1 MRTASHLS
9 CSILATLAATSVL
22 ADDLRPVTHDDVW
35 LMQRV
40 GTPIVSPDGTKAV
53 VSIEE
58 PSYEDDGTVRDLW
71 LIDIAGRD
79 APLRLTSSPEGESG
93 VDWSPDGSRIAYS
106 VAKGEDEPAQI
117 HVQNMAGPGEPIRV
131 TDLSTGAAN
140 PKWSP
145 DGKRLAFESRVYPG
159 AADDEANAAE
169 KQARE
174 ERGYNASAY
183 DIFPVRQWDRWRDDL
198 QTHLFVQDAVPGAEA
213 TNLVFG
219 SDLVASPGF
228 GGVESR
234 SSDSLE
240 AVWTPAGD
248 ALIISATGN
257 LHDAAHSHVYYHL
270 YRVGVDG
277 GDVTQLTDSRDWS
290 CSGAKFSNDA
300 RSLYCLLEAHTDNV
314 RELVDIARFGWN
326 GSAVTGEP
334 VVLTES
340 FDRSV
345 NQMDLGRNDRTVYF
359 TAHDAGRARVYSVP
373 AKGGDAQALDAESR
387 GVYAGVAVAGRQLV
401 ARWESSAVPAEIV
414 RIDPSNGRHTPIS
427 GFNADRVAGLD
438 RPEFIEFWFENA
450 AGHSVHSWLAL
461 PPGFDENEKYP
472 LVLMIH
478 GGPFSSSTD
487 SDHVRWS
494 PHLLA
499 APGYVVLLTD
509 YTGSN
514 GYGAEFA
521 QAIEGTPLKTPG
533 DDLLQ
538 AVDEAIER
546 YPFIDAERM
555 AATGASYG
563 GHLVNWLQATTT
575 RFDALVG
582 HAGLIDLEGQYSSSD
597 TVWHR
602 ERMNGGPAWVDSPV
616 WQEESPSTYVG
627 NFKTP
632 ILLTIGEKDFRVP
645 VNQTIAAWTYVQR
658 MQVPGRLLVFH
669 DANHWIMNAKEARY
683 YWEEVHAWLAK
694 YLGDPEIE

>member
-1 MRTASHLS
+1 MLTARHLL
-9 CSILATLAATSVL
+9 CSILILLVSSSVF
-22 ADDLRPVTHDDVW
+22 ADELRPVAHEDVW
-35 LMQRV
+35 LMQRL
-40 GTPIVSPDGTKAV
+40 GTPVVSPDGTRAV
-53 VSIEE
+53 VSVEQ
-58 PSYEDDGTVRDLW
+58 PSYEEDGTVRDLW
-71 LIDIAGRD
+71 LIDIAGREE
-79 APLRLTSSPEGESG
+79 PLRLTSSPEAESG
-93 VDWSPDGSRIAYS
+93 VDWSPDGSKIAYS

-117 HVQNMAGPGEPIRV
+117 HVQNMVGPGEPIQV

-159 AADDEANAAE
+159 AVDDAANAAE
-169 KQARE
+169 KATRE
-174 ERGYNASAY
+174 ERGYNVSAY
-183 DIFPVRQWDRWRDDL
+183 EIFPIRQWDRWRDDL
-198 QTHLFVQDAVPGAEA
+198 QTHLFVQDAVAGAEA
-213 TNLVFG
+213 MNLMLG
-219 SDLVASPGF
+219 SELVASPGF
-228 GGVESR
+228 GGVASR
-234 SSDSLE
+234 SGDSLE
-240 AVWTPAGD
+240 AAWTPDGE
-248 ALIISATGN
+248 ALVISATSN
-257 LHDAAHSHVYYHL
+257 LHDAAHGPVYHHL
-270 YRVGVDG
+270 YRVAAGG
-277 GDVTQLTDSRDWS
+277 GDVRQMTDSEDWS
-290 CSGAKFSNDA
+290 CHTAMFSNDG
-300 RSLYCLLEAHTDNV
+300 RSLYCLLEPHTEFV
-314 RELVDIARFGWN
+314 REMVEIARFEWDGT
-326 GSAVTGEP
+326 ATGNEP
-334 VVLTES
+334 LVITEA

-345 NQMDLGRNDRTVYF
+345 NQLDIGRNDRTVYF
-359 TAHDAGRARVYSVP
+359 TAHDAGRARIYSVP
-373 AKGGDAQALDAESR
+373 ARGGEVRTLDDESR

-401 ARWESSAVPAEIV
+401 ARWESSSVPAELV
-414 RIDPSNGRHTPIS
+414 RIDASSGRHTPITR
-427 GFNADRVAGLD
+427 FNAERVAGLD
-438 RPEFIEFWFENA
+438 RPAFIEFWFENA

-461 PPGFDENEKYP
+461 PPNFDENEKYP

-487 SDHVRWS
+487 ADHVRWS

-514 GYGAEFA
+514 GYGEAFA
-521 QAIEGTPLKTPG
+521 QAIEGTPLKAPG
-533 DDLLQ
+533 DDLMR

-546 YPFIDAERM
+546 YPFIDGERM

-563 GHLVNWLQATTT
+563 GHLVNWLQATST

-597 TVWHR
+597 VVWHR
-602 ERMNGGPAWVDSPV
+602 ERMNGGPAWGDSPV
-616 WQEESPSTYVG
+616 WKEESPSTYAG
-627 NFKTP
+627 NFRTP

-694 YLGDPEIE
+694 YLDE